1 MAEQRKHMGKDAPDI
16 IIPIAPTLSEM
27 DQSYASFIERLKE
40 TVSSTKVKI
49 TLQANAQLITIY
61 WRIGRMI
68 LDAQEKEG
76 WGARVIDRITRDLR
90 ESFPDMKG
98 FSASKHLGVALL
110 VAAAFPSLG
119 EVRSPLALRVVHN
132 SPIVSPG

>member
-1 MAEQRKHMGKDAPDI
+1 
-16 IIPIAPTLSEM
+16 
-27 DQSYASFIERLKE
+27 
-40 TVSSTKVKI
+40 
-49 TLQANAQLITIY
+49 
-61 WRIGRMI
+61 MI

-76 WGARVIDRITRDLR
+76 WGARVIDRIARDLR

>member
-1 MAEQRKHMGKDAPDI
+1 MGKDAPDI

-27 DQSYASFIERLKE
+27 DQSYATFIERLKE

-49 TLQANAQLITIY
+49 TLQANAQLIMMY

-76 WGARVIDRITRDLR
+76 WGARVIDRIARDLR

-98 FSASKHLGVALL
+98 FSASNLKHMRRFAQ
-110 VAAAFPSLG
+110 
-119 EVRSPLALRVVHN
+119 E
-132 SPIVSPG
+132 